1 MDFIDEIR
9 QFSKR
14 VDSLKD
20 NLTTE
25 EATKTSLI
33 MPFFALLGYDV
44 FNPDE
49 FVPEYTADVG
59 IKKGEKVD
67 YAILNNG
74 EPVILI
80 EAKWVKEELQ
90 KHDSQLFRYF
100 GTSKAKF
107 AILTNGI
114 TYRFYTDLEETNKM
128 DEKPFLEINMLD
140 IKETQV
146 AELKKFKKSAFSI
159 DEIFNTASQLKY
171 SNEIKNVFA
180 QDLQNPSDQLIK
192 YFLSSVYSGQRTQNA
207 IEKFRPIVK
216 QSLNQ
221 FISEM
226 MNDKIKTALD
236 AEETQQ
242 LTPETS
248 DTAAD
253 TAQTPT
259 VKEVP
264 RIVTTEEELEA
275 YFIIKNLLKDVV
287 PMEEITYKDNERYM
301 AILHKNKTTRWIC
314 RLYFNSAKKFITIPD
329 ENKKDVRIDIDSVY
343 DLEKHKDELVNAL
356 NRYL

>member
-114 TYRFYTDLEETNKM
+114 TYRFYTDLEQTNKM

-226 MNDKIKTALD
+226 MNDKIKTALG

-242 LTPETS
+242 LTSETS

-253 TAQTPT
+253 TAQTQA
-259 VKEVP
+259 VKDAP
-264 RIVTTEEELEA
+264 KIVTTEEELEA
-275 YFIIKNLLKDVV
+275 YFIVKNMLRYDVPV
-287 PMEEITYKDNERYM
+287 EEITFKDNERYM

-314 RLYFNSAKKFITIPD
+314 RLYFNGAKKFITVPD
-329 ENKKDVRIDIDSVY
+329 ENKKDIRIDIDSVY
-343 DLEKHKDELVNAL
+343 DIEKYQDELVAAL

>member
-20 NLTTE
+20 SLNTE

-33 MPFFALLGYDV
+33 MPFFSLLGYDV

-140 IKETQV
+140 IKEAQV

-226 MNDKIKTALD
+226 MNDKIKTALG
-236 AEETQQ
+236 AEETKPIQ
-242 LTPETS
+242 
-248 DTAAD
+248 DVAAVE
-253 TAQTPT
+253 AEAIAPSVQTKDAP
-259 VKEVP
+259 K
-264 RIVTTEEELEA
+264 IVTTEEELEA
-275 YFIIKNLLKDVV
+275 FFIIKNMLKDVV
-287 PMEEITYKDNERYM
+287 SMNDITYKDNERYM
-301 AILHKNKTTRWIC
+301 AILYQNKTTRWIC
-314 RLYFNSAKKFITIPD
+314 RLYFNSSKKFITIPD
-329 ENKKDVRIDIDSVY
+329 DNKKDVRIDIDSVY
-343 DLEKHKDELVNAL
+343 DIEKHKEKLITAL

>member
-33 MPFFALLGYDV
+33 MPFFSLLGYDV

-67 YAILNNG
+67 YAILSNG

-140 IKETQV
+140 IKEAQV

-221 FISEM
+221 FINEM
-226 MNDKIKTALD
+226 MNDKIKTALG
-236 AEETQQ
+236 AEETQNIA
-242 LTPETS
+242 PET
-248 DTAAD
+248 AD
-253 TAQTPT
+253 VATEIASQVPT
-259 VKEVP
+259 KDVP
-264 RIVTTEEELEA
+264 KIVTTEEELEA

-287 PMEEITYKDNERYM
+287 PMEEVTYKDNERYM

-314 RLYFNSAKKFITIPD
+314 RLFFNSAKKFITVPD

-343 DLEKHKDELVNAL
+343 DIEKHKDELIAAL

>member
-207 IEKFRPIVK
+207 IDKFRPIVK

-226 MNDKIKTALD
+226 MNDKIKTALG
-236 AEETQQ
+236 AEEAKQVQ
-242 LTPETS
+242 DVAANES
-248 DTAAD
+248 ETAAQTVQIKD
-253 TAQTPT
+253 TP
-259 VKEVP
+259 K
-264 RIVTTEEELEA
+264 IVTTEEELEA
-275 YFIIKNLLKDVV
+275 YFVIKNMLKDIV
-287 PMEEITYKDNERYM
+287 PINEITYKDNERYM
-301 AILHKNKTTRWIC
+301 AVLHKNKTTRWIC
-314 RLYFNSAKKFITIPD
+314 RLYFNSSKKFITVPD
-329 ENKKDVRIDIDSVY
+329 DNKKDVRIDIDSVY
-343 DLEKHKDELVNAL
+343 DIEKHKDELIAAL